1 MTKCPNCGST
11 AQVRLVW
18 QDKDLLTRRHYMEF
32 KCGCGSRFMATYE
45 LIDIEV
51 IKNDG
56 DT

>member
-1 MTKCPNCGST
+1 MNRCPVCGST

-32 KCGCGSRFMATYE
+32 KCGCGCRFMATYE
-45 LIDIEV
+45 LVEV
-51 IKNDG
+51 KIVKDDG